1 MGWFQRTFSN
11 SPEARLER
19 AERYWLNHEYNKV
32 RLELEELSDS
42 RAQDLYNMAVQK
54 LLKLNLEE
62 AHARYSSGDSEG
74 AESHLELAK
83 QFGASRQQ
91 IQETRNSG
99 RSIQAEDQAK
109 RVAAAQRKAASKH
122 FQGDDPI
129 WSLPPDDPRLQY
141 AIHLEG
147 YPAELRERL
156 IPLGQEFAQAVLAIQ
171 QGNGQQI
178 VATLSNYIEREP
190 AVRYERA
197 RAAMSIGDFS
207 LAISDLM
214 LFGKE
219 VGHQVI
225 NNTHTGA
232 LLGQLMAQMGRG
244 SEGIDTMTEL
254 LEDDQ
259 HISMRIVRS
268 QLFYQLGKLD
278 IAEKETQLLLKEL
291 PKSQPLIRQL
301 AQIRVDQDNR
311 ISAANVLEAGFATC
325 CATGTCSAQPPD
337 IQSVRLLA
345 RIYLEDRVL
354 PERTDE
360 LLQQLRGLVQQ
371 PTWEDQYLMTLHARN
386 NGDSV
391 ATSLASQLYQVL
403 KDGDPR
409 RAWVEQAFEL

>member
-19 AERYWLNHEYNKV
+19 AERYWSNHEYNKV

-54 LLKLNLEE
+54 LLELNLEE
-62 AHARYSSGDSEG
+62 AHARYSSGDIEG
-74 AESHLELAK
+74 AESHLSGQK
-83 QFGASRQQ
+83 IGASRQQ
-91 IQETRNSG
+91 IKRQIG
-99 RSIQAEDQAK
+99 RSIQAEEQAK
-109 RVAAAQRKAASKH
+109 RTAAAQRKAASKH
-122 FQGDDPI
+122 FQGEDPI

-171 QGNGQQI
+171 QGNGQQL

-214 LFGKE
+214 LFGQE

-232 LLGQLMAQMGRG
+232 LLGQLMAQMG
-244 SEGIDTMTEL
+244 
-254 LEDDQ
+254 
-259 HISMRIVRS
+259 
-268 QLFYQLGKLD
+268 K
-278 IAEKETQLLLKEL
+278 
-291 PKSQPLIRQL
+291 
-301 AQIRVDQDNR
+301 
-311 ISAANVLEAGFATC
+311 
-325 CATGTCSAQPPD
+325 
-337 IQSVRLLA
+337 
-345 RIYLEDRVL
+345 
-354 PERTDE
+354 
-360 LLQQLRGLVQQ
+360 
-371 PTWEDQYLMTLHARN
+371 
-386 NGDSV
+386 
-391 ATSLASQLYQVL
+391 
-403 KDGDPR
+403 
-409 RAWVEQAFEL
+409 